1 MAQRVQVILEDDL
14 DGGSADETVTFALDG
29 VAYEI
34 DLKSANAEKLRDLLA
49 PYVEKGR
56 KQSGRIASARRST
69 GSRAAGRPAAAAA
82 GPDTAKIRS
91 WAKEQGLEINDRGRV
106 PSDIKVKYDKAH
118 AS

>member
-49 PYVEKGR
+49 PYVDKGR
-56 KQSGRIASARRST
+56 KQSGRITGARRSSGRT
-69 GSRAAGRPAAAAA
+69 SGRPAAAAA
-82 GPDTAKIRS
+82 PDTAKIRN
-91 WAKEQGLEINDRGRV
+91 WAKENGYDINDRGRV
-106 PSDIKVKYDKAH
+106 PGEIKAAYDKAH

>member
-34 DLKSANAEKLRDLLA
+34 DLKSTNADKLRGLLA

-56 KQSGRIASARRST
+56 KQSGRLTSARRSSGRGAT
-69 GSRAAGRPAAAAA
+69 ARPAAGA
-82 GPDTAKIRS
+82 PDTAKIRA
-91 WAKEQGLEINDRGRV
+91 WAKEQGLEVNDRGRV
-106 PSDIKVKYDKAH
+106 PSTVREAYESAN

>member
-14 DGGSADETVTFALDG
+14 DGGSADETVMFALDG

-49 PYVEKGR
+49 PYVDKGR
-56 KQSGRIASARRST
+56 KQSGRIAGARRSS
-69 GSRAAGRPAAAAA
+69 GAGRGAGRSSAA

-106 PSDIKVKYDKAH
+106 PSDIKAQYDKAH

>member
-34 DLKSANAEKLRDLLA
+34 DLTSDNAEKLRGLLT
-49 PYVEKGR
+49 PYVDKGR
-56 KQSGRIASARRST
+56 KQSGRLTSARRTTAGRGAARS
-69 GSRAAGRPAAAAA
+69 AAGAA
-82 GPDTAKIRS
+82 DTAKIRS
-91 WAKEQGLEINDRGRV
+91 WAKENGYEVNDRGRV
-106 PSDIKVKYDKAH
+106 PSTVREAYERAN